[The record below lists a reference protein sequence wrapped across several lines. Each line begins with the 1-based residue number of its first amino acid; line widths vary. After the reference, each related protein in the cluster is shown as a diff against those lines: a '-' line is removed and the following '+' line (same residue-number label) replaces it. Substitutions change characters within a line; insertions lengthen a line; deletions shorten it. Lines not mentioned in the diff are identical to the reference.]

1 MYSFTAEE
9 NGDYLISAED
19 ENGNVAS
26 QTVTVSKIDKIQPV
40 IGGVQLSDPDVV
52 EGEKTLTFTVTDEG
66 ESGLGE
72 VTVNNI
78 PVSSANGVYS
88 YLITANGSYIIR
100 AADNAGN
107 EAEPEEITVFQIG
120 IPELALISQ
129 TPDNDTFTSQD
140 VIIQFSVK
148 NLGRETLAV
157 SPSGTITA
165 VDEAK
170 GIYQCTVSANG
181 EYTVTAGSEAT
192 PLKVTVSNIDQEPPI
207 CTMVQEQGDWRV
219 EQQLSFTVSDPAGFE
234 EPEVKDPYGKSVE
247 VTASGSDRYTF
258 TAKFNGDYT
267 ITVRDSLGNEDA
279 KTYSVTRIRARVYVI
294 GSSSLAA
301 SVGENVLSFAT
312 IIGIQNTAEK
322 SSEIAFLY
330 SLSCSTETIE
340 ENPALTSEEL
350 KTRVY
355 ISMEDAC
362 KQGKLEAE
370 EIVGLPGYKI
380 QLTPGHQ
387 YCLVVKP
394 INSQTEEAFHDN
406 YGTTISWSYTITVV
420 S

>member
-234 EPEVKDPYGKSVE
+234 EPEVKDPYGESVE

-279 KTYSVTRIRARVYVI
+279 KTYSVTRIRARVYAI
-294 GSSSLAA
+294 KNDYHSSLTIGESSYYA
-301 SVGENVLSFAT
+301 SS
-312 IIGIQNTAEK
+312 IYGIQNTAEK

-387 YCLVVKP
+387 YYLVVKP
-394 INSQTEEAFHDN
+394 INRQTGEEFHDN
-406 YGTTISWSYTITVV
+406 YGTISWSYTITVV